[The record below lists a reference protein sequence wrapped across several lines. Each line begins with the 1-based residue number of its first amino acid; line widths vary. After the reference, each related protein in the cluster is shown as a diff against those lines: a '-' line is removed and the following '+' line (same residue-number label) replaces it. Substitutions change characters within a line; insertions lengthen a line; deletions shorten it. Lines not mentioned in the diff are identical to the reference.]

1 MATTLTCLVCGEN
14 VRPGDRYC
22 SRCGDELAL
31 SSHATSLLESEAHI
45 DDDPD
50 SPWAEVVHRLRRA
63 TYGEFEIGREL
74 GRGGM
79 AAVFLAHEVSLDRKV
94 AIKVMSP
101 GLLMGDGMIDR
112 FKREAITI
120 AHLNHP
126 NIVSC
131 YSVRQAEGLHFFV
144 MRYIRGRSLE
154 QLIHQAGKLPLP
166 IVRSILCQ
174 VGSALTYAHRSR
186 VVHRDIKPANI
197 LIDEDGN
204 AVVTDFGIAKV
215 AELPGHTNTGALVG
229 TPAYMSPEQCSGAE
243 VSGASDQ
250 YSLGAVA
257 YEMVAGVAPFTG
269 STLTVMQAQVERAPP
284 PIRERCP
291 DCPAEFEA
299 AILRMLAKAP
309 AERFPSM
316 AEAKTA
322 LGATPLM
329 EDDPLLGELCRLAAA
344 GSPEPVSGTPV
355 PAGPASAVQRSS
367 ASRSALAGQ
376 ARSIIILPPP
386 AELAMGDG
394 FALVALVRGERGVPL
409 PGRTVEWSTDAPEVL
424 HIDQARSVATA
435 LAPGS
440 TMLTASCD
448 GIFTRVPVYVPP
460 MVEPLDLLAGD
471 PAAAIQLSSPPKS
484 VRAGDS
490 FVLTAVPVDSM
501 GRPLPEPTV
510 LWNTSDVRVAV
521 VTAGG
526 WVAAL
531 GRGHVVLTATRGGAS
546 ASVNIDV
553 APPIP
558 TQRPARPVARAVE
571 PSLPASPHRP
581 SRRRRGSRVRRALV
595 NVAVVAMAILASAW
609 LFGGMRDFRWDR
621 GRPSA
626 LALDTVQAA
635 ADPTRRPEP
644 TESIAPINRGAVA
657 SAGAGLRRLR
667 SPPPRPPAPASLTIA
682 AHDPVRV
689 GDTVTLTAVVLD
701 SQGEPI
707 GDAGVRWKS
716 GEPHL
721 AQVDSATGTAR
732 GETAGVALI
741 VARSGTATATSE
753 LVVLPPVEAA
763 VEPAGYVPLT
773 PELVSGEAP
782 EEVALATPSRQ
793 PRPKADPPLDRDELE
808 SRIRDGVEDCY
819 GAVRAKDLDRL
830 AEMYH
835 PKSYADEDK
844 LTRLLRILRTEPWKA
859 VVGKRVDGARELGA
873 KAAAAEFSFRLDWRD
888 SRGGRLS
895 SQPIFRA
902 EFARHPDGW
911 AMSSCRIVGSPK
923 L

>member
-1 MATTLTCLVCGEN
+1 MMATSLTCATCSEG

-22 SRCGDELAL
+22 SRCGDELVL
-31 SSHATSLLESEAHI
+31 SSHPTALLDSEAHL

-50 SPWAEVVHRLRRA
+50 SPWAEVVQRLRRA
-63 TYGEFEIGREL
+63 TFGEFEIGREL

-79 AAVFLAHEVSLDRKV
+79 AAVFLAHELSLDRKV

-154 QLIHQAGKLPLP
+154 QLILEAGKLPLP

-215 AELPGHTNTGALVG
+215 AELPGHTHTGALVG

-269 STLTVMQAQVERAPP
+269 STLTVMQAQVERTPS
-284 PIRERCP
+284 PIRDRCP

-299 AILRMLAKAP
+299 AILRMLAKDP
-309 AERFPSM
+309 ADRFASM
-316 AEAKTA
+316 AEAKAA
-322 LGATPLM
+322 LGATPLK

-344 GSPEPVSGTPV
+344 GTQEPVSGLAVSTG
-355 PAGPASAVQRSS
+355 AAAVQRSS

-376 ARSIIILPPP
+376 ARSIVILPPP
-386 AELAMGDG
+386 AELATGDG

-409 PGRTVEWSTDAPEVL
+409 PGRTVNWSTDAPHVL
-424 HIDQARSVATA
+424 HVDQARGVATA
-435 LAPGS
+435 VAPGS
-440 TMLTASCD
+440 ALLTASCD
-448 GIFTRVPVYVPP
+448 GIQTRVPVFVPP
-460 MVEPLDLLAGD
+460 MAEPLALETGD
-471 PAAAIQLSSPPKS
+471 PAAAIQISSPPKS

-490 FVLTAVPVDSM
+490 FVLTATPLDSA
-501 GRPLPEPTV
+501 GHPLPEPNV

-553 APPIP
+553 AQAIP
-558 TQRPARPVARAVE
+558 AQRPGKPPAPRAE
-571 PSLPASPHRP
+571 PIDLAPSHRS
-581 SRRRRGSRVRRALV
+581 SRRRRGSRLHRALV
-595 NVAVVAMAILASAW
+595 KVAVAAIAILASAW
-609 LFGGMRDFRWDR
+609 LFGGMRDFRGDR
-621 GRPSA
+621 GRTSGLVP
-626 LALDTVQAA
+626 DTVRTA
-635 ADPTRRPEP
+635 ADTTRRAESGD
-644 TESIAPINRGAVA
+644 SIAPINQGAA
-657 SAGAGLRRLR
+657 APAGARPRVRRAA
-667 SPPPRPPAPASLTIA
+667 PRPAPVPASLSIA
-682 AHDPVRV
+682 SHDPVRV
-689 GDTVTLTAVVLD
+689 GDTMTLSAVVLD

-707 GDAGVRWKS
+707 GEAGVTWRS
-716 GEPHL
+716 TQPRVV
-721 AQVDSATGTAR
+721 AVDSATGRMR
-732 GETAGVALI
+732 GQAPGTTLI
-741 VARSGTATATSE
+741 VARSGGETATSE
-753 LVVLPPVEAA
+753 VVVLPTVEPPVE
-763 VEPAGYVPLT
+763 PSGYVPLT
-773 PELVSGEAP
+773 PELDRPEPPEQVAFVPPAKRSEA
-782 EEVALATPSRQ
+782 E
-793 PRPKADPPLDRDELE
+793 PPLDRRELE
-808 SRIRDGVEDCY
+808 SKIREGVEDCY
-819 GAVRAKDLDRL
+819 GAVRSKDLDHLER
-830 AEMYH
+830 MYH
-835 PKSYADEDK
+835 PKTYADEDK
-844 LTRLLRILRTEPWKA
+844 LKRLTRILRTEPWKA
-859 VVGKRVDGARELGA
+859 VVGKRVDGAREMSA
-873 KAAAAEFSFRLDWRD
+873 RSAAAEFSFRLAWRD
-888 SRGGRLS
+888 AHGGRLS

-902 EFARHPDGW
+902 EFARDPDGW
-911 AMSSCRIVGSPK
+911 VMSSCRIVGSPK